1 MNGFLHIP
9 CKSTSVRC
17 PGKNLAL
24 VGGKPSVCWVIEAA
38 LESGLFNRIVVSTD
52 GDDVRRVLEAYPVGV
67 VSQSPSTVID
77 TTHDIL
83 EEEDYEDRITIM
95 LPTVCLLIPDDIQ
108 GAIDESNLYDDP
120 VMAVVGFPYRLD
132 EVVLQDESGHV
143 HRPLTHGPAWIHD
156 NDPQYLIDAGAIYTF
171 PPGRFR
177 DVSGMYVQKL
187 RPYRIPRYRGVD
199 INEPEDLELVRQLMG
214 GRRWNSGS

>member
-1 MNGFLHIP
+1 MNSFLHIP

-24 VGGKPSVCWVIEAA
+24 VNGKPSVCWVIEAA
-38 LESGLFNRIVVSTD
+38 LESGLFDRIAISTD
-52 GDDVRRVLEAYPVGV
+52 GDDVRRVVGYYPVDIV
-67 VSQSPSTVID
+67 HQSPSTVID

-83 EEEDYEDRITIM
+83 EEEDYDDRITIM
-95 LPTVCLLIPDDIQ
+95 LPTVCLLTPDDIL
-108 GAIDESNLYDDP
+108 GAINESDLHDDP
-120 VMAVVGFPYRLD
+120 VMAVIGFPYRLD
-132 EVVLQDESGHV
+132 EVVLQDESGHL
-143 HRPLTHGPAWIHD
+143 HRPLTHGPARIHD

-177 DVSGMYVQKL
+177 DVSGMYIRSL

-199 INEPEDLELVRQLMG
+199 VNEPEDLELVRKIMG
-214 GRRWNSGS
+214 GRRWNLG